1 MYELLNM
8 DKEHSCVNKDSSVS
22 KDVECFDFI
31 KNYLNSQS
39 DIEMITVIDIYDRV
53 ILFALVT
60 HNSDYIIKHWP
71 GRDSVLLFITRLCQE
86 MPPPY
91 LEINVFNKEDYKF
104 HEQISQF
111 ENKKI

>member
-8 DKEHSCVNKDSSVS
+8 DKEHLCVNKDSSVS

-31 KNYLNSQS
+31 RNYLNSQS
-39 DIEMITVIDIYDRV
+39 DIEMTTVIDIYDRV
-53 ILFALVT
+53 IHFALVT
-60 HNSDYIIKHWP
+60 HNSDNIIKHRP
-71 GRDSVLLFITRLCQE
+71 GRDSVLLFIERLRQE
-86 MPPPY
+86 MRPPY
-91 LEINVFNKEDYKF
+91 LEINVLNKEDYKF